1 VPEEPPR
8 RVCERCCAVYRTAYS
23 RCPLD
28 GGHLVYRNDDPLV
41 GGTLGGRYV
50 IIECVGEG
58 AMGRVYRARHNRV
71 SRMFAVKVLFGD
83 LAANEQMRARFAREA
98 EAASRLTHPN
108 VVSVVDFGET
118 DAGLLYIAMEFI
130 EGKTLGQMVREKGRL
145 EEADVRNLGVE
156 ILHGLA
162 HAHEA
167 GLVHRDLK
175 PENIIVVKQGSRE
188 VPKIVDFGV
197 AFLDEGNRKQQDA
210 RLTQSGCIV
219 GTPSFMAP
227 EQALGESVGPTADL
241 FSFGVCLYYALAGR
255 APFDGEAVTVLQRL
269 MCDPIPPVVD
279 RAPDAEVSTAMQSL
293 LDKLT
298 ERAVED
304 RFQTCEEVIAAL
316 EAMDGEAA
324 AMTAPTHAGDSS
336 AMYASVQ
343 RGPAPMLIGLAA
355 ICVIGLG
362 AAGYL
367 VTRSEAKETKL
378 VELSEGATPT
388 RVSPRRA
395 TPAADAQVDALDAEL
410 DALEGADEPA
420 KLEPIELTEPTEPE
434 RAPPEEAVEAE
445 TPALADEAPA
455 AAVKRAPPRR
465 RPAPS
470 VVSVPKKQAEANTI
484 PKEAAPP
491 KPPAPTSTAKSA
503 PKTAPKA
510 APKVDEAPAIP
521 PVSELRERYLRVG
534 QALERLGALR
544 GDDVA
549 DPLRTRYFKI
559 PYATA
564 QRVPSVRRDVV
575 ETLRQLE
582 REIAAK

>member
-1 VPEEPPR
+1 M
-8 RVCERCCAVYRTAYS
+8 YRTAYS

-118 DAGLLYIAMEFI
+118 EAGLLYIAMEFI
-130 EGKTLGQMVREKGRL
+130 EGKTLGAMVREKGRL
-145 EEADVRNLGVE
+145 EEAEVRGLGVE

-175 PENIIVVKQGSRE
+175 PENIIVVKQGTRA

-197 AFLDEGNRKQQDA
+197 AFLDEGHRQPQDA

-227 EQALGESVGPTADL
+227 EQALGEAVGPTADL
-241 FSFGVCLYYALAGR
+241 FSFGICLYYALAGR
-255 APFDGEAVTVLQRL
+255 APFDGQAVTVLQRL
-269 MCDPIPPVVD
+269 MCDPIPSVVD
-279 RAPDAEVSTAMQSL
+279 RAPDAEVSSAMQSL

-298 ERAVED
+298 ERAIED
-304 RFQTCEEVIAAL
+304 RFQSCEEVIAAL
-316 EAMDGEAA
+316 EGLDREAA
-324 AMTAPTHAGDSS
+324 AILAPTEAEGS
-336 AMYASVQ
+336 AATYASVR
-343 RGPAPMLIGLAA
+343 RGSAPMFVGLAA
-355 ICVIGLG
+355 IAIIGVG
-362 AAGYL
+362 AAGYF
-367 VTRSEAKETKL
+367 VTRSEAHETRL
-378 VELSEGATPT
+378 VELDEGSPRGRVAPDRSEGGSEGAEGSDPSTVDHT
-388 RVSPRRA
+388 EA
-395 TPAADAQVDALDAEL
+395 LDAALDAEL
-410 DALEGADEPA
+410 EGDDAP
-420 KLEPIELTEPTEPE
+420 
-434 RAPPEEAVEAE
+434 APPEGGAARTEPSATAE
-445 TPALADEAPA
+445 PPAEEVPA
-455 AAVKRAPPRR
+455 APVKHPPPPRS
-465 RPAPS
+465 RPTPR
-470 VVSVPKKQAEANTI
+470 VVAVPKKRAEAAPI

-491 KPPAPTSTAKSA
+491 PPPAPTAPTAA
-503 PKTAPKA
+503 V
-510 APKVDEAPAIP
+510 PKVEPAPATP

-534 QALERLGALR
+534 QALEQLGARR

-559 PYATA
+559 PFATA

-575 ETLRQLE
+575 ETLQQLE

>member
-1 VPEEPPR
+1 MPEEPPR

-145 EEADVRNLGVE
+145 EESDVRALGIE
-156 ILHGLA
+156 ILHGLT

-197 AFLDEGNRKQQDA
+197 AFLDEGNRSQQDA

-279 RAPDAEVSTAMQSL
+279 RAPDAEVSPAMQSL

-316 EAMDGEAA
+316 EGLDGEPA
-324 AMTAPTHAGDSS
+324 AMTAPSHAGDSS

-378 VELSEGATPT
+378 VELRENTSPT
-388 RVSPRRA
+388 RGLPERA
-395 TPAADAQVDALDAEL
+395 NPSAEAQVDALDAEL

-420 KLEPIELTEPTEPE
+420 TLEPPEPE
-434 RAPPEEAVEAE
+434 PAAAKPAEAE
-445 TPALADEAPA
+445 TPAPVEEAPA

-470 VVSVPKKQAEANTI
+470 VVAVPKKQAEAKTT

-491 KPPAPTSTAKSA
+491 KPPAPTSTSKPAA
-503 PKTAPKA
+503 KTAPKST
-510 APKVDEAPAIP
+510 PKVEEAPAIP

-534 QALERLGALR
+534 QALERLGARR